1 MVPRPT
7 GFLLAAA
14 AIAVSPGSAA
24 DAGASAAERVVR
36 VVSHEVP
43 SDPRLQRHVRRY
55 WTPERMTATA
65 AEPVAAPRALR
76 TTGSFWTSKGL
87 VARTTGKVFFSLGGR
102 DFLCSASTV
111 RSANRDLVVTAGH
124 CVKAGRGAWAENWI
138 FVPGYRDGTSP
149 YGGFTARRMFT
160 PDAWSQGGDGDYD
173 VAMVAVAPSEGRH
186 VLDVTGG
193 QRIAFGGPDGRRTLA
208 FGYPSSGAYDG
219 ERLAYC
225 GGHPTGDPR
234 RETTG
239 QGLRCDLTRGASG
252 GPWLSGFDPATG
264 TGVVTSVSSFKFA
277 DDRGTMYGP
286 RFGDPVRRLYQRAQ
300 HG

>member
-1 MVPRPT
+1 MAPRST
-7 GFLLAAA
+7 GFLLATAA
-14 AIAVSPGSAA
+14 VATVAVPPGSAA
-24 DAGASAAERVVR
+24 DAGASAAVR
-36 VVSHEVP
+36 VVTHEVP
-43 SDPRLQRHVRRY
+43 LDPDLERHVRRY

-65 AEPVAAPRALR
+65 ARSVPPR
-76 TTGSFWTSKGL
+76 TTTTGALWTSHGQ
-87 VARTTGKVFFSLGGR
+87 VARTTGKVFFSSGGR

-111 RSANRDLVVTAGH
+111 RSANRDVVVTAGH

-138 FVPGYRDGTSP
+138 FVPGYRDGTGP

-160 PDAWSQGGDGDYD
+160 PDPWSQGGDGDYD
-173 VAMVAVAPSEGRH
+173 VAMVAVAPSGGRH
-186 VLDVTGG
+186 VVDLTGG

-208 FGYPSSGAYDG
+208 FGYPSTGAYDG

-225 GGHPTGDPR
+225 GGRPAEDPR
-234 RETTG
+234 GETTG
-239 QGLRCDLTRGASG
+239 HGLRCDLTRGASG

-286 RFGDPVRRLYQRAQ
+286 RFGEAVRRIYERAQ
-300 HG
+300 HS